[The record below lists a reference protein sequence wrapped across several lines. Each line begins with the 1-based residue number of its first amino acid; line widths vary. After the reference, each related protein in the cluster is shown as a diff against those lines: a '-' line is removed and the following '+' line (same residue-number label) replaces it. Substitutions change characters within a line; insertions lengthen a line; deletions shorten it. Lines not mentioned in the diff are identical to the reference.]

1 MRLTPPDA
9 LRRDVGSGA
18 AAHGEPRAG
27 HTVMAGRGN
36 PLDPSAAFGGS
47 AIPTVA
53 GIGRGTVTS
62 DINVTPMVDVMLV
75 LLIIFMVI
83 TPVLASYEAA
93 LPEAHNVV
101 PEPDDD
107 VVTLGIDAQGTF
119 HLGGNAVAP
128 HQLPAARSA
137 ASTRSAPA
145 TTCCSCVPTVP
156 SATTWCSAPSMPHA
170 LRASAP
176 SAPSPSPSSWTG
188 GSAWPSPPAAARA
201 ARPGRST

>member
-1 MRLTPPDA
+1 MA
-9 LRRDVGSGA
+9 RRV
-18 AAHGEPRAG
+18 
-27 HTVMAGRGN
+27 N

-93 LPEAHNVV
+93 LPEAQHVV

-107 VVTLGIDAQGTF
+107 VITLGIDAQGVF

-128 HQLPAARSA
+128 NQLPAALRGIYA
-137 ASTRSAPA
+137 QRPGD
-145 TTCCSCVPTVP
+145 
-156 SATTWCSAPSMPHA
+156 HLLF
-170 LRASAP
+170 LRADRSVGYDVVLSAID
-176 SAPSPSPSSWTG
+176 
-188 GSAWPSPPAAARA
+188 AARA
-201 ARPGRST
+201 AGVRTIGAITIPIELDGR